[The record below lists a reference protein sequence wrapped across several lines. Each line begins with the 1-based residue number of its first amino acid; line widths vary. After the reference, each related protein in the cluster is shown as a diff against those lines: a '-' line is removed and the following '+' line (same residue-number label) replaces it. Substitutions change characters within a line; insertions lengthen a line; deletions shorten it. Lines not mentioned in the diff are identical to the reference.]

1 MDCLNAALSLR
12 RGIATMEFPE
22 PPTRKL
28 CRQCQRVRA
37 QVHFA
42 KDRSSRDGFQRICL
56 DCSVITMRQWRHV
69 RIQQRQ
75 VEIARRAR
83 SAAADAAHT
92 TLDRLR

>member
-1 MDCLNAALSLR
+1 
-12 RGIATMEFPE
+12 MEFPE
-22 PPTRKL
+22 PPARKL

-37 QVHFA
+37 QVHFV

-69 RIQQRQ
+69 RAQQRQ

-83 SAAADAAHT
+83 SGAADAAHA